1 MATVR
6 DFDVDDLQTVR
17 PHEEVDAIVRLIEC
31 EGEKLLQID
40 TYGRATREQPN
51 KLSQTIRLNKAA
63 FEKLIKLGA
72 SHF

>member
-6 DFDVDDLQTVR
+6 DFQIDELNAVR
-17 PHEEVDAIVRLIEC
+17 PHEEVDAIVRCIEC
-31 EGEKLLQID
+31 DGEKLVQID

-51 KLSQTIRLNKAA
+51 KLSQTIRLNKSA
-63 FEKLIKLGA
+63 FEKLMKVGA

>member
-6 DFDVDDLQTVR
+6 DFEIDDLQNVR

-31 EGEKLLQID
+31 DGEKLVQID
-40 TYGRATREQPN
+40 TYGRASREQPN
-51 KLSQTIRLNKAA
+51 KLSQTIRLNKEA
-63 FEKLIKLGA
+63 FEKLMKLGA